1 MLAQLS
7 PEHGVQVKWAI
18 SFPNAPNGAIEMT
31 ILHALDTV
39 GSGSATFGTA
49 ASPKVEAVHGLSGL
63 AFKILSR
70 VYNGVAERAHLQNKG
85 DFREKLG
92 TMRDPTYICYPKGGM
107 SMSAVRELMHF
118 FRE

>member
-1 MLAQLS
+1 MRA
-7 PEHGVQVKWAI
+7 
-18 SFPNAPNGAIEMT
+18 FCNAVV
-31 ILHALDTV
+31 DTRENLE
-39 GSGSATFGTA
+39 GEAT
-49 ASPKVEAVHGLSGL
+49 EAVHGLSGL